1 MLEKCLKCNTSFKVD
16 ENLITSKLKFFKCS
30 VCGNEWPFINN
41 NNSNI
46 INNKNPEK
54 KITENISDEKLR
66 KDLDAI
72 RSEIEKKTD
81 ILSNVSRVQSKEKST
96 KVKNQNHNTKKKS
109 VIQIAEEIAQASVKN
124 KEKKI
129 INKKIS
135 NIKSLQNIDS
145 KYRSY
150 VVPLIIFI
158 SIIVISSSVYFRNK
172 VLSVSHY
179 YFPNFVEKN
188 FHKVFDLFE
197 QVKIPFYA
205 DFKSLE
211 IENFGAVYEGK
222 SVKFF
227 GNIKNNS
234 KYSILTPTLKVIMT
248 TEDGKILAE
257 TIIKSKQPF
266 ISSNDFVKI
275 NHLILTNQK
284 YNNATIR
291 ASIMK
296 VIESSS

>member
-1 MLEKCLKCNTSFKVD
+1 MLEKCLKCNTSFEVD
-16 ENLITSKLKFFKCS
+16 ESLITSKLKFFKCS
-30 VCGNEWPFINN
+30 VCGNEWPFVK
-41 NNSNI
+41 
-46 INNKNPEK
+46 NKNPQK
-54 KITENISDEKLR
+54 SPENISEEKLR

-81 ILSNVSRVQSKEKST
+81 ILSKEIKVQPKEKIT
-96 KVKNQNHNTKKKS
+96 KVKNQNYNTKKKT
-109 VIQIAEEIAQASVKN
+109 VAQIAEEIAEASVKN
-124 KEKKI
+124 RETKIIKNKKQ
-129 INKKIS
+129 INKKTS
-135 NIKSLQNIDS
+135 NIETLKNVNSKQNSFAI
-145 KYRSY
+145 
-150 VVPLIIFI
+150 PLIIFI
-158 SIIVISSSVYFRNK
+158 SILIISSSVYFRNNI
-172 VLSVSHY
+172 VGLSHS

-188 FHKVFDLFE
+188 FHKVLDLFK

-205 DFKSLE
+205 DFKNLE

-257 TIIKSKQPF
+257 TIIKSTQLF
-266 ISSNDFVKI
+266 ISSNNFVKI

-291 ASIMK
+291 ATIMK
-296 VIESSS
+296 EIESSS

>member
-1 MLEKCLKCNTSFKVD
+1 MLEKCLKCNTSFEVD
-16 ENLITSKLKFFKCS
+16 ESLITSKLKFFKCS
-30 VCGNEWPFINN
+30 VCDNEWPFV
-41 NNSNI
+41 
-46 INNKNPEK
+46 NNKNSEK
-54 KITENISDEKLR
+54 SSENISEEKLR

-81 ILSNVSRVQSKEKST
+81 ILSKEIKVQPKEKIT
-96 KVKNQNHNTKKKS
+96 KVKNQNYNTKKKT
-109 VIQIAEEIAQASVKN
+109 VAQIAEEIAEASVKN
-124 KEKKI
+124 RETKIIKNKKQ
-129 INKKIS
+129 INKKTSSIETLK
-135 NIKSLQNIDS
+135 NINSKQKSFAI
-145 KYRSY
+145 
-150 VVPLIIFI
+150 PLIIFI
-158 SIIVISSSVYFRNK
+158 FIIFISSSIYFRNN
-172 VLSVSHY
+172 VVSFGHS

-188 FHKVFDLFE
+188 FHKVFDLFKH
-197 QVKIPFYA
+197 VKIPFYA
-205 DFKSLE
+205 DFKNLE

-257 TIIKSKQPF
+257 TIIKSTQPF
-266 ISSNDFVKI
+266 ISSNNFIKI

-291 ASIMK
+291 ATIMK
-296 VIESSS
+296 EIQSSS

>member
-1 MLEKCLKCNTSFKVD
+1 MLEKCLKCNTVFEVD
-16 ENLITSKLKFFKCS
+16 ESLITSKLKYFKCS
-30 VCGNEWPFINN
+30 VCNNEWPFV
-41 NNSNI
+41 
-46 INNKNPEK
+46 NNKNPEK
-54 KITENISDEKLR
+54 SSENISEEKLR

-81 ILSNVSRVQSKEKST
+81 ILSKEIKVQPKEKIT
-96 KVKNQNHNTKKKS
+96 KVKNQNYNTKKKT
-109 VIQIAEEIAQASVKN
+109 VAQIAEEIAEASVKN
-124 KEKKI
+124 RETKIIKNKKQ
-129 INKKIS
+129 INKKTSSIETLKNNNS
-135 NIKSLQNIDS
+135 KQKSFAI
-145 KYRSY
+145 
-150 VVPLIIFI
+150 PLIIFI
-158 SIIVISSSVYFRNK
+158 SILVISSSVYFRNN
-172 VLSVSHY
+172 VVSLSHS

-188 FHKVFDLFE
+188 FHKVFDLFKH
-197 QVKIPFYA
+197 VKIPFYA
-205 DFKSLE
+205 DFKNLE

-257 TIIKSKQPF
+257 TIIKSTQTF
-266 ISSNDFVKI
+266 ISSNNFIKI

-291 ASIMK
+291 ATIMK
-296 VIESSS
+296 EIESSS

>member
-1 MLEKCLKCNTSFKVD
+1 MLEKCLKCNTSFEVD
-16 ENLITSKLKFFKCS
+16 ESLITSKLKFFKCS
-30 VCGNEWPFINN
+30 VCDNEWPFV
-41 NNSNI
+41 
-46 INNKNPEK
+46 NNKNSEK
-54 KITENISDEKLR
+54 SSENISEEKLR

-81 ILSNVSRVQSKEKST
+81 ILSKEIKVQPKEKIT
-96 KVKNQNHNTKKKS
+96 KVKNQNYNTKKKT
-109 VIQIAEEIAQASVKN
+109 VAQIAEEIAEASVKN
-124 KEKKI
+124 RETKIIKNKKQ
-129 INKKIS
+129 INKKTSSIETLK
-135 NIKSLQNIDS
+135 NINSKKKSFAI
-145 KYRSY
+145 
-150 VVPLIIFI
+150 PLIIFI
-158 SIIVISSSVYFRNK
+158 SILVISSSVYFRNN
-172 VLSVSHY
+172 VVSLSHS

-188 FHKVFDLFE
+188 FHKVFDLFKH
-197 QVKIPFYA
+197 VKIPFYA
-205 DFKSLE
+205 DFKNLE

-257 TIIKSKQPF
+257 TIIKSTQTF
-266 ISSNDFVKI
+266 ISSNNLIKI

-291 ASIMK
+291 ATIMK
-296 VIESSS
+296 EIQSSS

>member
-1 MLEKCLKCNTSFKVD
+1 MLEKCLKCNTSFEVD
-16 ENLITSKLKFFKCS
+16 ESLITSKLKFFKCS
-30 VCGNEWPFINN
+30 VCDNEWPFV
-41 NNSNI
+41 
-46 INNKNPEK
+46 NNKNPEK
-54 KITENISDEKLR
+54 SSENISEEKLR

-81 ILSNVSRVQSKEKST
+81 ILSKEIKVQPKEKIT
-96 KVKNQNHNTKKKS
+96 KVKNQNYNTKKKT
-109 VIQIAEEIAQASVKN
+109 VAQIAEEIAEASVKN
-124 KEKKI
+124 RETKIIKNKKQ
-129 INKKIS
+129 INKKTSSIETLKNVS
-135 NIKSLQNIDS
+135 SKQKSFAI
-145 KYRSY
+145 
-150 VVPLIIFI
+150 PLIIFI
-158 SIIVISSSVYFRNK
+158 SILVISSSVYFRNN
-172 VLSVSHY
+172 VVSLSHS

-188 FHKVFDLFE
+188 FHKVFDLFKH
-197 QVKIPFYA
+197 VKIPFYA
-205 DFKSLE
+205 DFKNLE

-257 TIIKSKQPF
+257 TIIKSTQTF
-266 ISSNDFVKI
+266 ISSNNLIKI

-291 ASIMK
+291 ATIMK
-296 VIESSS
+296 EIQSSS

>member
-1 MLEKCLKCNTSFKVD
+1 MLEKCLKCNTSFEVD
-16 ENLITSKLKFFKCS
+16 ESLITSKLKFFKCS
-30 VCGNEWPFINN
+30 VCDNEWPFV
-41 NNSNI
+41 
-46 INNKNPEK
+46 NNKNPEK
-54 KITENISDEKLR
+54 SSENISEEKLR

-81 ILSNVSRVQSKEKST
+81 ILSKEIKVQPKEKIT
-96 KVKNQNHNTKKKS
+96 KVKNQNYNTKKKT
-109 VIQIAEEIAQASVKN
+109 VAQIAEEIAEASVKN
-124 KEKKI
+124 RETKIIKNKKQ
-129 INKKIS
+129 INKKTSSIETLK
-135 NIKSLQNIDS
+135 NINSKQKSFAI
-145 KYRSY
+145 
-150 VVPLIIFI
+150 PLIIFI
-158 SIIVISSSVYFRNK
+158 SILVISSSVYFRNN
-172 VLSVSHY
+172 VVSMSHS

-188 FHKVFDLFE
+188 FHKVFDLFKH
-197 QVKIPFYA
+197 VKIPFYA
-205 DFKSLE
+205 DFKNLE

-257 TIIKSKQPF
+257 TIIKSTKTF
-266 ISSNDFVKI
+266 ISSNNLIKI

-291 ASIMK
+291 ATIMK
-296 VIESSS
+296 EIQSSS

>member
-1 MLEKCLKCNTSFKVD
+1 MLEKCLKCNTSFEVD
-16 ENLITSKLKFFKCS
+16 ESLITSKLKFFKCS
-30 VCGNEWPFINN
+30 VCDNEWPFV
-41 NNSNI
+41 
-46 INNKNPEK
+46 NNKNSEK
-54 KITENISDEKLR
+54 SSENISEEKLR

-81 ILSNVSRVQSKEKST
+81 ILSKEIKVQPKEKIT
-96 KVKNQNHNTKKKS
+96 KVKNQNYNTKKKT
-109 VIQIAEEIAQASVKN
+109 VAQIAEEIAEASVKN
-124 KEKKI
+124 RETKIIKNKKQ
-129 INKKIS
+129 INKKTSSIETLK
-135 NIKSLQNIDS
+135 NINSKQNSFAI
-145 KYRSY
+145 
-150 VVPLIIFI
+150 PLIIFI
-158 SIIVISSSVYFRNK
+158 SILVISSSVYFRNN
-172 VLSVSHY
+172 VVSLSHS

-188 FHKVFDLFE
+188 FHKVFDLFKH
-197 QVKIPFYA
+197 VKIPFYA
-205 DFKSLE
+205 DFKNLE

-257 TIIKSKQPF
+257 TIIKSTQTF
-266 ISSNDFVKI
+266 ISSNNLIKI

-291 ASIMK
+291 ATIMK
-296 VIESSS
+296 EIQSSS

>member
-1 MLEKCLKCNTSFKVD
+1 MLEKCLKCNTSFEVD
-16 ENLITSKLKFFKCS
+16 ESLITSKLKFFKCS
-30 VCGNEWPFINN
+30 VCDNEWPFV
-41 NNSNI
+41 
-46 INNKNPEK
+46 NNKNSEK
-54 KITENISDEKLR
+54 SSENISEEKLR

-81 ILSNVSRVQSKEKST
+81 ILSKEIKVQPKEKIT
-96 KVKNQNHNTKKKS
+96 KVKNQNYNTKKKT
-109 VIQIAEEIAQASVKN
+109 VAQIAEEIAEASVKN
-124 KEKKI
+124 RETKIIKNKKQ
-129 INKKIS
+129 INKKTSSIETLK
-135 NIKSLQNIDS
+135 NINSKQKSFAI
-145 KYRSY
+145 
-150 VVPLIIFI
+150 PLIIFI
-158 SIIVISSSVYFRNK
+158 SILVISSSVYFRNN
-172 VLSVSHY
+172 VVSLSHS

-188 FHKVFDLFE
+188 FHKVFDLFKH
-197 QVKIPFYA
+197 VKIPFYA
-205 DFKSLE
+205 DFKNLE

-257 TIIKSKQPF
+257 TIIKSTQTF
-266 ISSNDFVKI
+266 ISSNNLIKI

-291 ASIMK
+291 ATIMK
-296 VIESSS
+296 EIQSSS

>member
-1 MLEKCLKCNTSFKVD
+1 MLEKCLKCNTSFEVD
-16 ENLITSKLKFFKCS
+16 ESLITSKLKFFKCS
-30 VCGNEWPFINN
+30 VCDNEWPFVNDK
-41 NNSNI
+41 NS
-46 INNKNPEK
+46 EK
-54 KITENISDEKLR
+54 SSENISEEKLR

-81 ILSNVSRVQSKEKST
+81 ILSKEIKVQPKEKIT
-96 KVKNQNHNTKKKS
+96 KVKNQNYNTKKKT
-109 VIQIAEEIAQASVKN
+109 VAQIAEEIAEASVKN
-124 KEKKI
+124 RETKIIKNKKQ
-129 INKKIS
+129 INKKTSSIETLK
-135 NIKSLQNIDS
+135 NINSKQKSFAI
-145 KYRSY
+145 
-150 VVPLIIFI
+150 PLIIFI
-158 SIIVISSSVYFRNK
+158 SILVISSSVYFRNN
-172 VLSVSHY
+172 VVSLSHS

-188 FHKVFDLFE
+188 FHKVFDLFKH
-197 QVKIPFYA
+197 VKIPFYA
-205 DFKSLE
+205 DFKNLE

-257 TIIKSKQPF
+257 TIIKSTQTF
-266 ISSNDFVKI
+266 ISSKNLIKI

-291 ASIMK
+291 ATIMK
-296 VIESSS
+296 EIQSSS

>member
-1 MLEKCLKCNTSFKVD
+1 MLEKCLKCNTSFEVD
-16 ENLITSKLKFFKCS
+16 ESLITSKLKFFKCS
-30 VCGNEWPFINN
+30 VCDNEWQFV
-41 NNSNI
+41 
-46 INNKNPEK
+46 NNKNSEK
-54 KITENISDEKLR
+54 SSENISEEKLR

-81 ILSNVSRVQSKEKST
+81 ILSKEIKVQPKEKIT
-96 KVKNQNHNTKKKS
+96 KVKNQNYNTKKKT
-109 VIQIAEEIAQASVKN
+109 VAQIAEEIAEASVKN
-124 KEKKI
+124 RETKIIKNKKQ
-129 INKKIS
+129 INKKTSSIETLK
-135 NIKSLQNIDS
+135 NINSKHKSFAI
-145 KYRSY
+145 
-150 VVPLIIFI
+150 PLIIFI
-158 SIIVISSSVYFRNK
+158 SILVLSSSVYFRNN
-172 VLSVSHY
+172 VVSLSHS

-188 FHKVFDLFE
+188 FHKVFDLFKH
-197 QVKIPFYA
+197 VKIPFYA
-205 DFKSLE
+205 DFKNLE

-257 TIIKSKQPF
+257 TIIKSTQTF
-266 ISSNDFVKI
+266 ISSNNLIKI

-291 ASIMK
+291 ATIMK
-296 VIESSS
+296 EIQSSS

>member
-1 MLEKCLKCNTSFKVD
+1 MLEKCLKCNTSFEVD
-16 ENLITSKLKFFKCS
+16 ESLITSKLKFFKCS
-30 VCGNEWPFINN
+30 VCDNEWPFV
-41 NNSNI
+41 
-46 INNKNPEK
+46 NNKNSEK
-54 KITENISDEKLR
+54 SSENISEEKLR

-81 ILSNVSRVQSKEKST
+81 ILSKEIKVQPKEKIT
-96 KVKNQNHNTKKKS
+96 KVKNQNYNTKKKT
-109 VIQIAEEIAQASVKN
+109 VAQIAEEIAEASVKN
-124 KEKKI
+124 RETKIIKNKKQ
-129 INKKIS
+129 INKKTSSIETLK
-135 NIKSLQNIDS
+135 NINSKKKSFAI
-145 KYRSY
+145 
-150 VVPLIIFI
+150 PLIIFI
-158 SIIVISSSVYFRNK
+158 SILVISSSVYFRNN
-172 VLSVSHY
+172 VVSLSHS

-188 FHKVFDLFE
+188 FHKVFDLFKH
-197 QVKIPFYA
+197 VKIPFYA
-205 DFKSLE
+205 DFKNLE

-257 TIIKSKQPF
+257 TIIKSTQTF
-266 ISSNDFVKI
+266 ILSNNLIKI

-291 ASIMK
+291 ATIMK
-296 VIESSS
+296 EIQSSS

>member
-1 MLEKCLKCNTSFKVD
+1 MLEKCLKCNTSFEVD
-16 ENLITSKLKFFKCS
+16 ESLITSKLKFFKCS
-30 VCGNEWPFINN
+30 VCDNEWPFV
-41 NNSNI
+41 
-46 INNKNPEK
+46 NNKNSEK
-54 KITENISDEKLR
+54 SPENISEEKLR

-81 ILSNVSRVQSKEKST
+81 ILSKEIKVQPKEKTT
-96 KVKNQNHNTKKKS
+96 KVKNQNYNTKKKT
-109 VIQIAEEIAQASVKN
+109 VAQIAEEIAEASVKN
-124 KEKKI
+124 RETKIIKNKKQ
-129 INKKIS
+129 INKKTSSIETLK
-135 NIKSLQNIDS
+135 NINSKQKSFAI
-145 KYRSY
+145 
-150 VVPLIIFI
+150 PLIIFI
-158 SIIVISSSVYFRNK
+158 SILVISSSVYFRNN
-172 VLSVSHY
+172 VVSLSHS

-188 FHKVFDLFE
+188 FHKVFDLFKH
-197 QVKIPFYA
+197 VKIPFYA
-205 DFKSLE
+205 DFKNLE

-257 TIIKSKQPF
+257 TIIKSTQTF
-266 ISSNDFVKI
+266 ISSHNLIKI

-291 ASIMK
+291 ATIMK
-296 VIESSS
+296 EIQSSS

>member
-1 MLEKCLKCNTSFKVD
+1 MLEKCLKCNTSFEVD
-16 ENLITSKLKFFKCS
+16 ESLITSKLKFFKCS
-30 VCGNEWPFINN
+30 VCDNEWPFV
-41 NNSNI
+41 
-46 INNKNPEK
+46 NNKNSEK
-54 KITENISDEKLR
+54 SSENISEEKLR

-81 ILSNVSRVQSKEKST
+81 ILSKEIKVQPKEKIT
-96 KVKNQNHNTKKKS
+96 KVKNQNYNTKKKT
-109 VIQIAEEIAQASVKN
+109 VAQIAEEIAEASVKN
-124 KEKKI
+124 RETKIIKNKKQ
-129 INKKIS
+129 INKKTSSIETLK
-135 NIKSLQNIDS
+135 NINSKQKSFAI
-145 KYRSY
+145 
-150 VVPLIIFI
+150 PLIIFI
-158 SIIVISSSVYFRNK
+158 SILVISSSVYFRNN
-172 VLSVSHY
+172 VVSLSHS

-188 FHKVFDLFE
+188 FHKVFDLFKH
-197 QVKIPFYA
+197 VKIPFYA
-205 DFKSLE
+205 DFKNLE

-257 TIIKSKQPF
+257 TIIKSTQTF
-266 ISSNDFVKI
+266 ISSNNFIKI

-291 ASIMK
+291 ATIMK
-296 VIESSS
+296 EIQSSS

>member
-1 MLEKCLKCNTSFKVD
+1 MLEKCLKCNTSFEVD
-16 ENLITSKLKFFKCS
+16 ESLITSKLKFFKCS
-30 VCGNEWPFINN
+30 LCDNEWPFV
-41 NNSNI
+41 
-46 INNKNPEK
+46 NNKNSEK
-54 KITENISDEKLR
+54 SSENMSEEKLR

-81 ILSNVSRVQSKEKST
+81 ILSNEIKSHPKEKIT
-96 KVKNQNHNTKKKS
+96 KLKNQNYNTKKKT
-109 VIQIAEEIAQASVKN
+109 VAQIAEEIAEASVKN
-124 KEKKI
+124 RETKIIKNKKQ
-129 INKKIS
+129 INKKTSSIETLK
-135 NIKSLQNIDS
+135 NINSKQKSFAI
-145 KYRSY
+145 
-150 VVPLIIFI
+150 PLIIFI
-158 SIIVISSSVYFRNK
+158 SILVISSSVYFRNN
-172 VLSVSHY
+172 VVSLSHS

-188 FHKVFDLFE
+188 FHKVFDLFKHI
-197 QVKIPFYA
+197 KIPFYA
-205 DFKSLE
+205 DFKNLE

-257 TIIKSKQPF
+257 TIIKSTKTF
-266 ISSNDFVKI
+266 ISSNNLIKI

-291 ASIMK
+291 ATIMK
-296 VIESSS
+296 EIQSSS

>member
-1 MLEKCLKCNTSFKVD
+1 MLEKCLKCNTSFEVD
-16 ENLITSKLKFFKCS
+16 ESLITSKLKFFKCS
-30 VCGNEWPFINN
+30 VCDNEWPFV
-41 NNSNI
+41 
-46 INNKNPEK
+46 NNKNSEK
-54 KITENISDEKLR
+54 SSENISEEKLR

-81 ILSNVSRVQSKEKST
+81 ILSKEIKVKPKEKIT
-96 KVKNQNHNTKKKS
+96 KVKNQNYNTKKKT
-109 VIQIAEEIAQASVKN
+109 VAQIAEEIAEASVKN
-124 KEKKI
+124 RETKIIKNKKQ
-129 INKKIS
+129 INKKTSSIETLK
-135 NIKSLQNIDS
+135 NINSKQKSFAI
-145 KYRSY
+145 
-150 VVPLIIFI
+150 PLIIFI
-158 SIIVISSSVYFRNK
+158 SILVISSSVYFRNN
-172 VLSVSHY
+172 VVSLSHS

-188 FHKVFDLFE
+188 FHKVFDLFKH
-197 QVKIPFYA
+197 VKIPFYA
-205 DFKSLE
+205 DFKNLE

-257 TIIKSKQPF
+257 TIIKSTQTF
-266 ISSNDFVKI
+266 ISSNNLIKI

-291 ASIMK
+291 ATIMK
-296 VIESSS
+296 EIQSSS

>member
-1 MLEKCLKCNTSFKVD
+1 MLEKCLKCNTSFEVD
-16 ENLITSKLKFFKCS
+16 ESLITSKLKFFKCS
-30 VCGNEWPFINN
+30 VCDNEWPFV
-41 NNSNI
+41 
-46 INNKNPEK
+46 NNKNPEK
-54 KITENISDEKLR
+54 SSENMSEEKLR

-81 ILSNVSRVQSKEKST
+81 ILSKEIKVQPKEKII
-96 KVKNQNHNTKKKS
+96 KVKNQNYNTKKKT
-109 VIQIAEEIAQASVKN
+109 VAQIAEEIAEASVKN
-124 KEKKI
+124 RETKIIKKKKQ
-129 INKKIS
+129 INKKTSSIETL
-135 NIKSLQNIDS
+135 KSINS
-145 KYRSY
+145 KQKSFAI
-150 VVPLIIFI
+150 PLIIFI
-158 SIIVISSSVYFRNK
+158 SILVISSSVYFRNN
-172 VLSVSHY
+172 VVSLSHS

-188 FHKVFDLFE
+188 FHKVFDLFKH
-197 QVKIPFYA
+197 VKIPFYA
-205 DFKSLE
+205 DFKNLE

-257 TIIKSKQPF
+257 TIIKSTQTF
-266 ISSNDFVKI
+266 ISSNSLIKI

-291 ASIMK
+291 ATIMK
-296 VIESSS
+296 EIQNSS

>member
-1 MLEKCLKCNTSFKVD
+1 MLEKCLKCNTSFEVD
-16 ENLITSKLKFFKCS
+16 ESLITSKLKFFKCS
-30 VCGNEWPFINN
+30 VCDNEWPFE
-41 NNSNI
+41 
-46 INNKNPEK
+46 NNKNSEK
-54 KITENISDEKLR
+54 SSENISEEKLR

-81 ILSNVSRVQSKEKST
+81 ILSKEIKVQPKEKIT
-96 KVKNQNHNTKKKS
+96 KAKNQNYNTKKKT
-109 VIQIAEEIAQASVKN
+109 VAQIAEEIAEASVKN
-124 KEKKI
+124 RETKIIKNKKK
-129 INKKIS
+129 INKKTSSIETLK
-135 NIKSLQNIDS
+135 NINSKQKSFAI
-145 KYRSY
+145 
-150 VVPLIIFI
+150 PLIIFI
-158 SIIVISSSVYFRNK
+158 SILVISSSVYFRNN
-172 VLSVSHY
+172 VVSLSHS

-188 FHKVFDLFE
+188 FHKVFDLFKH
-197 QVKIPFYA
+197 VKIPFYA
-205 DFKSLE
+205 DFKNLE

-257 TIIKSKQPF
+257 TIIKSTQTF
-266 ISSNDFVKI
+266 ISSNNLIKI

-291 ASIMK
+291 ATIMK
-296 VIESSS
+296 EIQSSS

>member
-1 MLEKCLKCNTSFKVD
+1 MLEKCLKCNTSFEVD
-16 ENLITSKLKFFKCS
+16 ESLITSKLKFFKCS
-30 VCGNEWPFINN
+30 VCDNEWPFV
-41 NNSNI
+41 
-46 INNKNPEK
+46 NNKNSEQSS
-54 KITENISDEKLR
+54 ENISEEKLR

-81 ILSNVSRVQSKEKST
+81 ILSKEIKVQPKEKIT
-96 KVKNQNHNTKKKS
+96 KVKNQNYNTKKKT
-109 VIQIAEEIAQASVKN
+109 VAQIAEEIAEASVKN
-124 KEKKI
+124 RETKIIKNKKQ
-129 INKKIS
+129 INKKTSSIETLK
-135 NIKSLQNIDS
+135 NINSKQKSFAI
-145 KYRSY
+145 
-150 VVPLIIFI
+150 PLIIFI
-158 SIIVISSSVYFRNK
+158 SILVISSSVYFRNN
-172 VLSVSHY
+172 VVSLSHS

-188 FHKVFDLFE
+188 FHKVFDLFKH
-197 QVKIPFYA
+197 VKIPFYA
-205 DFKSLE
+205 DFKNLE

-257 TIIKSKQPF
+257 TIIKSTQTF
-266 ISSNDFVKI
+266 ISSNNLIKI

-291 ASIMK
+291 ATIMK
-296 VIESSS
+296 EIQSSS

>member
-1 MLEKCLKCNTSFKVD
+1 MLEKCSKCNTLFEVD
-16 ENLITSKLKFFKCS
+16 ESLITSKLKFFKCS
-30 VCGNEWPFINN
+30 VCDNEWPFV
-41 NNSNI
+41 
-46 INNKNPEK
+46 NNKNSEK
-54 KITENISDEKLR
+54 SSENISEEKLR

-81 ILSNVSRVQSKEKST
+81 ILSKETKVQPKEKKI
-96 KVKNQNHNTKKKS
+96 KVKNQNYNTKKKT
-109 VIQIAEEIAQASVKN
+109 VAQIAEEIAEASVKN
-124 KEKKI
+124 RETKIIKNKKK
-129 INKKIS
+129 INKKTS
-135 NIKSLQNIDS
+135 NIETLKNVNSKQKSFAI
-145 KYRSY
+145 
-150 VVPLIIFI
+150 PLIIFI
-158 SIIVISSSVYFRNK
+158 SILVISSSVYFRNN
-172 VLSVSHY
+172 VISLSHS

-188 FHKVFDLFE
+188 FHKVFDLFKH
-197 QVKIPFYA
+197 VKIPFYA
-205 DFKSLE
+205 DFKNLE

-257 TIIKSKQPF
+257 TIIKSTQLF
-266 ISSNDFVKI
+266 ISSNNFIKI

-291 ASIMK
+291 ATIMK
-296 VIESSS
+296 EIESSS

>member
-1 MLEKCLKCNTSFKVD
+1 MLEKCLKCNTLFEVD
-16 ENLITSKLKFFKCS
+16 ESLITSKLKFFKCS
-30 VCGNEWPFINN
+30 VCDNEWPFV
-41 NNSNI
+41 
-46 INNKNPEK
+46 NNKNSDK
-54 KITENISDEKLR
+54 SSENMSEEKLR

-81 ILSNVSRVQSKEKST
+81 ILSNGSKTQPKEKLI
-96 KVKNQNHNTKKKS
+96 KVKNQNYSAKKKT
-109 VIQIAEEIAQASVKN
+109 VAQIAEEIAEASVKN
-124 KEKKI
+124 RETKIIKNKKQ
-129 INKKIS
+129 INKKTSTIETPK
-135 NIKSLQNIDS
+135 NINSKQKSFAI
-145 KYRSY
+145 
-150 VVPLIIFI
+150 PLIIFI
-158 SIIVISSSVYFRNK
+158 SILVISSSVYFRNN
-172 VLSVSHY
+172 VVSFGHS

-188 FHKVFDLFE
+188 FHKVFDFFK
-197 QVKIPFYA
+197 QIKIPFYA
-205 DFKSLE
+205 DFKNLE

-257 TIIKSKQPF
+257 TIIKSTQPF
-266 ISSNDFVKI
+266 ISSNNYIKI

-291 ASIMK
+291 ATIMQE
-296 VIESSS
+296 IQSSS